1 MFGAVVNGVPQVAF
15 GAHLIHSYR
24 VRMDE
29 EQNKDQEKVSDDD
42 VENNSMIY
50 LQNAFT
56 KEVEPRR
63 MGISLN

>member
-1 MFGAVVNGVPQVAF
+1 
-15 GAHLIHSYR
+15 
-24 VRMDE
+24 MDE